1 MRGMRN
7 ILMAVGLMMSIS
19 LWAEYP
25 MPYPVDTINGKAY
38 YKYTVERSIG
48 LYRISKN
55 FGVTQEEILEANPEV
70 QQHGLRYDEVILVP
84 AKAVEKQE
92 EKEAVKS
99 GENRLITV
107 NNGGEEKN
115 NNIDKSRGHQLPRA
129 TGEENVKN
137 NSKNNTSAREQHSLA
152 AGRKNIAEE
161 KEQKNERKIITS
173 FDDREENEQLV
184 VVNDGKE
191 ESVALND
198 GEDRDTIRVA
208 MMLPLMADAMK
219 RDKNMDRFYDFYAG
233 ALIAIHEQQAKGQ
246 TIEVYTY
253 DIGKNAEKIRQ
264 LLNDSTRPKV
274 DAIIGPAYASQ
285 VAAAA
290 EAAKRD
296 SIPVW
301 IPFAAKVAGIEEN
314 PYVYKFNPS
323 DSVVADTLARYLKQY
338 GDSVNCVVFESADSD
353 AIPQSVQELYDA
365 LEKYE
370 VPMTKTSLRALLT
383 DSLEGSFA
391 PDMENIVIF
400 NTEKYSSLQGVMP
413 HLLNAASQYPVTLY
427 SRYSWQNEQV
437 SLPQIYTSVFASEAE
452 AGEEYKAVYE
462 QYFGH
467 ELSSTQPRYDLLGY
481 DLTSQVLDKLSQ
493 GEEKE
498 MWLGVQ
504 SDIQY
509 IAVGEAGGYENQM
522 IHIIRK

>member
-1 MRGMRN
+1 MRN

-99 GENRLITV
+99 GENRLIAV

-198 GEDRDTIRVA
+198 GEDRDTIRMA
-208 MMLPLMADAMK
+208 MMLPLMADAIK

-413 HLLNAASQYPVTLY
+413 HLLNAASKYPVTLY